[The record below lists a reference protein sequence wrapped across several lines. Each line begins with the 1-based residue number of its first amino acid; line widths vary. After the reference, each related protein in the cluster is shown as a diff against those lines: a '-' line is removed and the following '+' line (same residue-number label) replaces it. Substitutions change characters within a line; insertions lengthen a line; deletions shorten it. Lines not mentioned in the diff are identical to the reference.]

1 MRIEPTVKNA
11 NSVPR
16 ISLSPIRTASKLE
29 FRIGGRESE
38 LKDVSESAKIP
49 SHRLKL
55 KTNCE
60 KKRLLAKQNY
70 QKAKNDSGIHD
81 DTPEATSRFIIDYMP
96 LCFEED
102 LEMLAFSM
110 AKDQVKQTD

>member
-16 ISLSPIRTASKLE
+16 INLSPVRKDFNLE
-29 FRIGGRESE
+29 FRIGGPKLE
-38 LKDVSESAKIP
+38 LKKVSESAKIP

-55 KTNCE
+55 KANCE

-70 QKAKNDSGIHD
+70 QKAKSDSGIHD
-81 DTPEATSRFIIDYMP
+81 DTPETTSRFIIDYMP